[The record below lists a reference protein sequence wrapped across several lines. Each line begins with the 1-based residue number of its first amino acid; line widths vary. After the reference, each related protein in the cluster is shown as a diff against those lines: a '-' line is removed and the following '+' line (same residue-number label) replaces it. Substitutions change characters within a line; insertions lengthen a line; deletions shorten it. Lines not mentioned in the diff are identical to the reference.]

1 VTHWLDAWSL
11 AEFAPTA
18 GVVATVL
25 VDNVL
30 QHTESDPDVRLET
43 DGATVT
49 VAVTD
54 GSQSPACVRE
64 ESEILGALSELQIV
78 NALTRVWG
86 NTPTPEGKV
95 VWAVMGP
102 ENRL

>member
-1 VTHWLDAWSL
+1 MVAGPVG
-11 AEFAPTA
+11 PTV

-30 QHTESDPDVRLET
+30 RHTGSDPDVRLET
-43 DGATVT
+43 DGETVT

-54 GSQSPACVRE
+54 RSHTPAGMHEDEMGCC
-64 ESEILGALSELQIV
+64 LKELQIV
-78 NALTRVWG
+78 GALSRVWG
-86 NTPTPEGKV
+86 NTPTQDGKV

-102 ENRL
+102 ENCL